1 VAGFRFWSAARLG
14 AAAAT
19 RYLIRTRIERK
30 TAGLRSAGA
39 KSPRKATKIR
49 QGLPPAREIAMTAC
63 IVGWA
68 HTPFGKLDAETV
80 ESLIVRVASEALADA
95 GVAARDVDEIVLG
108 HFNAG
113 FSAQDF
119 TASLVL
125 QADPDL
131 RFKRAT
137 RVENACATGSAAV
150 HQALKAIDA
159 RAARIVL
166 VVGAEQMTTTPAA
179 EIGRNLLKASYVR
192 EEADIAGGFAGIF
205 GKIAGLYFQ
214 KYGDQSDALARIAAK
229 NHKNGVGNPFAQ
241 MRKDLGYDFC
251 RTESEKNPFVAGP
264 LKRTDCSLVS
274 DGAAA
279 VVLADV
285 ETALAMDKAVVFRAA
300 EHVQDFLPMSRRDI
314 LKFEGCA
321 EAWKRALARAGLAL
335 GDLSFVET
343 HDCFTVAE
351 LIEYEAMGLVPE
363 GRGATAIA
371 EGLTEK
377 TGRLPVNPSGGLK
390 SKGHPIGATGVSMH
404 ALAAMQLTGR
414 AGDIQVP
421 GARLGGIFNMG
432 GAAVAN
438 YVSILERIR

>member
-1 VAGFRFWSAARLG
+1 
-14 AAAAT
+14 
-19 RYLIRTRIERK
+19 
-30 TAGLRSAGA
+30 
-39 KSPRKATKIR
+39 
-49 QGLPPAREIAMTAC
+49 
-63 IVGWA
+63 
-68 HTPFGKLDAETV
+68 
-80 ESLIVRVASEALADA
+80 VRVAGDALADA
-95 GVAARDVDEIVLG
+95 GIGPKDVDEIVLG

-125 QADPDL
+125 QASPDL

-150 HQALKAIDA
+150 HQGIKSIEA
-159 RAARIVL
+159 RAARVVL

-192 EEADIAGGFAGIF
+192 EEADIDGGFADIF

-214 KYGDQSDALARIAAK
+214 KWGDQSDALAMIAAK
-229 NHKNGVGNPFAQ
+229 NHKNGVGNPYAQ

-285 ETALAMDKAVVFRAA
+285 ETALKLKKAVAFRAA
-300 EHVQDFLPMSRRDI
+300 EHVQDFLPMSKRDI

-321 EAWKRALARAGLAL
+321 QAWKHALEKAGLKL

-343 HDCFTVAE
+343 HDCFTIAE
-351 LIEYEAMGLVPE
+351 LIEYEAMGL
-363 GRGATAIA
+363 TA
-371 EGLTEK
+371 EGQGARAVTEGWTQK
-377 TGRLPVNPSGGLK
+377 DGRLPVNPSGGLK
-390 SKGHPIGATGVSMH
+390 AKGHPIGATGVSMH
-404 ALAAMQLTGR
+404 ALSAMQLTGS
-414 AGDIQVP
+414 AGDLQVRN
-421 GARLGGIFNMG
+421 ARLGGIFNMG
-432 GAAVAN
+432 GTSVAN
-438 YVSILERIR
+438 YVSILERIK